1 MKAKILPLSSARASR
16 TEGFLRYPGS
26 SIVIGLLADK
36 WTIPILHALARGTR
50 RTGELKKEI
59 DGVSQKMLTQ
69 TLRMLEEHSL
79 VERKV
84 YPVVPPR
91 VEYSLTAMGRSI
103 NEPLAELGA
112 WTVANGQALEKG
124 PARRTRRRASASR

>member
-1 MKAKILPLSSARASR
+1 MSPARASASR
-16 TEGFLRYPGS
+16 NEVFLRYPGS
-26 SIVIGLLADK
+26 SIVIALLADK
-36 WTIPILHALARGTR
+36 WTIPVVHALARGTR
-50 RTGELKKEI
+50 RTGELKKALA
-59 DGVSQKMLTQ
+59 GVSQKMLTQ

-103 NEPLAELGA
+103 NEPLAELYA
-112 WTVANGQALEKG
+112 WTEANGQALEQG
-124 PARRTRRRASASR
+124 RARRSRRRATEQR